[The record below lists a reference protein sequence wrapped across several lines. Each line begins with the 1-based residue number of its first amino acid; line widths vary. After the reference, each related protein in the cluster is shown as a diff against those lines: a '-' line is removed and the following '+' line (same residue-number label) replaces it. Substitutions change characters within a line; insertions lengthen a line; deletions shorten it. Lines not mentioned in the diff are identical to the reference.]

1 MSCEESEV
9 DWDEDVLSVHDLP
22 WRKTA
27 VKKMFDT
34 WMLKQQKIKLYN
46 QDNR

>member
-1 MSCEESEV
+1 M

-34 WMLKQQKIKLYN
+34 LDAETEKNKTLQSRQQMK
-46 QDNR
+46 